1 MYFQDDFTAKKKQQQ
16 EEGIKFSLKTARILN
31 CSQLGGGGAK
41 ADSPLGEHTF
51 TQLLP
56 QRILSCCSYQ
66 LACALL
72 VLTDC

>member
-1 MYFQDDFTAKKKQQQ
+1 M
-16 EEGIKFSLKTARILN
+16 KFSLKTARILN
-31 CSQLGGGGAK
+31 CFQLEGGGAK